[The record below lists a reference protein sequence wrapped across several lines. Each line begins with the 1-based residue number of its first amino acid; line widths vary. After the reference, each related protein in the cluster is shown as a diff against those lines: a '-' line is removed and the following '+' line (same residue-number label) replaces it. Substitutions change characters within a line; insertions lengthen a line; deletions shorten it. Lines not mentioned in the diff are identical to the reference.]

1 MTGADIGLGWIDR
14 SGQLHF
20 QVYRTLISFSLSR
33 AVCLSIDRIDM
44 HIQLHDQSLI
54 IQPSIGVVFKVEK
67 KMDGQ
72 LFNSDALLIRVIQ
85 WMFPSKFVFHLFS
98 KNDDILCDV
107 VIVWDKYP
115 NLCIWS

>member
-1 MTGADIGLGWIDR
+1 
-14 SGQLHF
+14 
-20 QVYRTLISFSLSR
+20 
-33 AVCLSIDRIDM
+33 M
-44 HIQLHDQSLI
+44 HIRLHDQSLI
-54 IQPSIGVVFKVEK
+54 TQPSIGLVFKVVK

-107 VIVWDKYP
+107 VYSLGQIF
-115 NLCIWS
+115 